1 MTKNICISLHCDS
14 EALTITE
21 RKQTKVIN
29 ILKFAELSHKKESS
43 PSVRSVPECARQ
55 NLWLKS
61 LHVSEIFCIFA
72 L

>member
-43 PSVRSVPECARQ
+43 PSVRELRFVYLIICDMLSKP
-55 NLWLKS
+55 
-61 LHVSEIFCIFA
+61 IFWR
-72 L
+72 